1 MRILVLPG
9 DGIGEEITAA
19 TLGVLEVVD
28 RRFGLGLELEHAD
41 IGFAALERTGTTL
54 PDGILDR
61 ARECDGVILGRLA
74 DRDDATAT
82 LDRAADAI
90 AAPATVSERTR

>member
-1 MRILVLPG
+1 MTRLR
-9 DGIGEEITAA
+9 ITAS
-19 TLGVLEVVD
+19 
-28 RRFGLGLELEHAD
+28 
-41 IGFAALERTGTTL
+41 
-54 PDGILDR
+54 
-61 ARECDGVILGRLA
+61 DGVILGRLA